1 MERYGAGPIII
12 MDYDSVWPVMFEQE
26 RAILETALGSLLVTC
41 EHVGSTAVPGLAAK
55 PIIDLLVGV
64 RSLAEAECHYI
75 EPLEALGYT
84 YIPEYKTWL
93 ADELFFRKG
102 IPGPWTHHIHMMQP
116 SSPLWERRL
125 LFRDYL
131 RTHREAADTYANL
144 KRSLAK
150 QFGDNVA
157 AYRDAKTA
165 FIEQMML
172 KARND
177 EGRNNAEGIP
187 AKRGNRLNHHLRNW
201 TGPRSKI
208 QAT

>member
-1 MERYGAGPIII
+1 MHANAIATT
-12 MDYDSVWPVMFEQE
+12 
-26 RAILETALGSLLVTC
+26 RAILHTALGSFLITC

-64 RSLAEAECHYI
+64 RSLRDAESRYI

-84 YIPEYKTWL
+84 HIPDYKSWL

-144 KRSLAK
+144 KRSLAIEC
-150 QFGDNVA
+150 GDNIA
-157 AYRDAKTA
+157 AYRDGKTA
-165 FIEQMML
+165 FIEEMML
-172 KARND
+172 KAHND
-177 EGRNNAEGIP
+177 GRPNGSKGMS
-187 AKRGNRLNHHLRNW
+187 KRRDPMHHSRSPQWLKVKNSGQINR
-201 TGPRSKI
+201 
-208 QAT
+208 

>member
-1 MERYGAGPIII
+1 
-12 MDYDSVWPVMFEQE
+12 MFEQE
-26 RAILETALGSLLVTC
+26 RAVLQTALGSLLVTC

-64 RSLAEAECHYI
+64 RSLAEAESHCI
-75 EPLEALGYT
+75 EPLQALGYNH
-84 YIPEYKTWL
+84 IPDYKSWL

-116 SSPLWERRL
+116 SSPLWEPRL

-144 KRSLAK
+144 KRSLALEC
-150 QFGDNVA
+150 GDNIA

-165 FIEQMML
+165 FIEETML

-177 EGRNNAEGIP
+177 QGRNSSEAIP
-187 AKRGNRLNHHLRNW
+187 AKRGDRLNHYRRKW
-201 TGPRSKI
+201 TGPRVKI
-208 QAT
+208 RAR

>member
-12 MDYDSVWPVMFEQE
+12 ADYDPAWPAMFKQE
-26 RAILETALGSLLVTC
+26 RAILQTALGSLLVAC

-64 RSLAEAECHYI
+64 RSLAEAESHYI
-75 EPLEALGYT
+75 EPLETLGYIH
-84 YIPEYKTWL
+84 IPDYKSWL

-102 IPGPWTHHIHMMQP
+102 ITGPWTHHLRMMQP

-131 RTHREAADTYANL
+131 RRHREVADTYANL
-144 KRSLAK
+144 KRSLATE
-150 QFGDNVA
+150 FGDNIA

-165 FIEQMML
+165 FIEEMML
-172 KARND
+172 KARKD
-177 EGRNNAEGIP
+177 EARNSSEAIP
-187 AKRGNRLNHHLRNW
+187 AKRGDRLNHHRRKW
-201 TGPRSKI
+201 TGPRSRVR
-208 QAT
+208 AT

>member
-12 MDYDSVWPVMFEQE
+12 ADYDPAWPVMFEQE
-26 RAILETALGSLLVTC
+26 RALLHTALGSFLVTC

-64 RSLAEAECHYI
+64 RGLVEAESHYI

-84 YIPEYKTWL
+84 HIPDYKSWL

-116 SSPLWERRL
+116 SSSLWERRL

-131 RTHREAADTYANL
+131 RTHREAADTYSNL
-144 KRSLAK
+144 KRSLAIE
-150 QFGDNVA
+150 FGDNIA

-165 FIEQMML
+165 FIEEIML

-177 EGRNNAEGIP
+177 EGRNGLKGMS
-187 AKRGNRLNHHLRNW
+187 KRRDPMYHSRSAQSLRSR
-201 TGPRSKI
+201 TR
-208 QAT
+208 AR